1 VTGVTTTNN
10 GKDQT
15 WTISG
20 ASYGNGEYS
29 ASYNNTV
36 LSNASYYGP
45 VRCFD
50 KVNDGYSFHSS
61 SVQTGIVTLNMPE
74 KILLDSY
81 ELRHRPNANTNENHA
96 PRDWK
101 LEASND
107 GTTWV
112 VLDTQANQSYSP
124 DVQGDE
130 ASKRTYTVSGN
141 TTQYSRYRLN
151 ITANDGGT
159 HLVIGQWK
167 LFEKNTRTAKLTDP
181 NGDTY
186 SLGQTQNDIYIED
199 TGEYALEVT
208 NSDQSAIVETNVTG
222 TIGPEMIISENI
234 VSINKFTT
242 TNASEMFGHADAKNH
257 AFSKDKSI
265 FVTSSDTADGNSGDG
280 KVFIYKRG
288 SDGRYTLDTTLN
300 AVTGGTKNFGHSL
313 DINDSGTRL
322 VISEPEIS
330 WTDGAGR
337 IHVYDR
343 ASTSASL
350 ANYAYDNS

>member
-1 VTGVTTTNN
+1 VERIGPSLTFDGYNKLSIENFTTIDKEWPPASFTSPTFSTSTVTGVTTTNN

-167 LFEKNTRTAKLTDP
+167 LFEKNIP
-181 NGDTY
+181 NGKTD
-186 SLGQTQNDIYIED
+186 
-199 TGEYALEVT
+199 
-208 NSDQSAIVETNVTG
+208 
-222 TIGPEMIISENI
+222 GPERRYAQFGS
-234 VSINKFTT
+234 
-242 TNASEMFGHADAKNH
+242 NA
-257 AFSKDKSI
+257 
-265 FVTSSDTADGNSGDG
+265 
-280 KVFIYKRG
+280 KR
-288 SDGRYTLDTTLN
+288 Y
-300 AVTGGTKNFGHSL
+300 
-313 DINDSGTRL
+313 
-322 VISEPEIS
+322 
-330 WTDGAGR
+330 
-337 IHVYDR
+337 IHRGYG
-343 ASTSASL
+343 
-350 ANYAYDNS
+350 